1 MSQFDEY
8 IHNLKTSLIIASKP
22 LDYDCIAS
30 GLILKKYL
38 EAQGIKVRI
47 VHPEHIT
54 QADKHSFSPLPYFSE
69 IEEQDTR
76 ELLKQKSFDLLVMVD
91 GGNLSQFYDASSDPN
106 KVPDLKIYD
115 KRIQIDHHLTN
126 EQLGTLNIY
135 KTEVSSTTE
144 LILSEIIPTEFI
156 DQDIATLG
164 YAGIVGDTGN
174 FRWNFYPST
183 MSQVATL
190 LSKGANKDLI
200 LNKLF
205 FSRSKLSLEMLTL
218 AIQNIVFDDTL
229 GSVFLYLPFKFIK
242 ENSIDENKL
251 SILTDEFTSGIAI
264 VIEGYHRGFVIHE
277 KALGVIKISARG
289 SSFGNKINLPNVLA
303 ELGGRSGGH
312 FNACGATIEGN
323 FEEVKNKLLKTL
335 QKYLRT

>member
-1 MSQFDEY
+1 MDEF
-8 IHNLKTSLIIASKP
+8 LKYTQNTKTALIITSRP
-22 LDYDCIAS
+22 LDFDCIAS

-38 EAQGIKVRI
+38 ETQGIKVKI

-54 QADKHSFSPLPYFSE
+54 QADKQSFSALPYFSE

-76 ELLKQKSFDLLVMVD
+76 ELLKHKSFDLLIMVD
-91 GGNLSQFYDASSDPN
+91 GGNLTQFYDASVTADN
-106 KVPDLKIYD
+106 LPDLKIYD

-135 KTEVSSTTE
+135 KTDVSSTTE
-144 LILSEIIPTEFI
+144 LILNEIIPTEFI

-174 FRWNFYPST
+174 FKWNFYPST
-183 MSQVATL
+183 LSITSTL

-200 LNKLF
+200 LNKLY
-205 FSRSKLSLEMLTL
+205 FSRSKLSLEMLSF
-218 AIQNIVFDDTL
+218 AILNIVFDDSL
-229 GSVFLYLPFKFIK
+229 GAVFLYLPFKFMK

-251 SILTDEFTSGIAI
+251 SVLTNEFSSSVAIA
-264 VIEGYHRGFVIHE
+264 VEGYPRGFVIYE
-277 KALGVIKISARG
+277 KGPGIIKISARG
-289 SSFGNKINLPNVLA
+289 SSYGNKINLPKVLA

-312 FNACGATIEGN
+312 FNACGATIEGDFN
-323 FEEVKNKLLKTL
+323 QVKNRLLQELK
-335 QKYLRT
+335 KYLKS